1 MRSPLQLVL
10 DFFTGSDPVTPP
22 APVAPRRVAPKVELP
37 LASFSPAL
45 SADGVGLT
53 PRQGEAVAVS
63 PVVSPVVPNLIPDV
77 GAPVPAPVRS
87 FSPAGFTHPAAN
99 RHTQLHGVW
108 VSFRFER
115 SRRKSIGFVVGA
127 DGLVVRAPNWVT
139 LREVDAAVQDK
150 AAWIVAKLRQIQ
162 QRQTEPLQKAIEWRH
177 GAEVPFLGRT
187 VQLCVLERG
196 VGRVLGQTIAPDQ
209 VLPVTVPPGATVT
222 QVRDAAQVWLK
233 KQAQAVFEQRLN
245 HFAPQLG
252 VRWRKLS
259 LSSASTRWGSA
270 RNDGHIRLNW
280 RLIHLPISQ
289 IDYVVVHELAHLR
302 EMNHSPRFWDTVGE
316 VMPDYAQ
323 RRQALRQAPIDLG
336 RG

>member
-1 MRSPLQLVL
+1 MRAPLQFVL
-10 DFFTGSDPVTPP
+10 DFFTGGDPVVTSAPPP
-22 APVAPRRVAPKVELP
+22 AQASSHAPTSGADATARVPTLSTEAALP
-37 LASFSPAL
+37 AA
-45 SADGVGLT
+45 
-53 PRQGEAVAVS
+53 
-63 PVVSPVVPNLIPDV
+63 
-77 GAPVPAPVRS
+77 
-87 FSPAGFTHPAAN
+87 AGFVHPAAN
-99 RHTQLHGVW
+99 RHAQLQGVS

-115 SRRKSIGFVVGA
+115 SRRRSIGFLVGA

-139 LREVDAAVQDK
+139 LREVDAAVQEK
-150 AAWIVAKLRQIQ
+150 SAWIVAKLQ
-162 QRQTEPLQKAIEWRH
+162 QFKERQTEQFQKAIEWRH

-196 VGRVLGQTIAPDQ
+196 VGRVLGQDLSPEH
-209 VLPVTVPPGATVT
+209 VLPVTVPPNASVT

-233 KQAQAVFEQRLN
+233 KQAKLLFEERLR
-245 HFAPQLG
+245 HFAPLLG
-252 VRWRKLS
+252 VRWQKLS

-302 EMNHSPRFWDTVGE
+302 EMNHSPRFWETVGE

-323 RRQALRQAPIDLG
+323 RRKALRQSPVGLADD
-336 RG
+336 

>member
-1 MRSPLQLVL
+1 MRAPLQFVL
-10 DFFTGSDPVTPP
+10 DFFTGGDPVAATTAPTPARTPAQTSNPSQAPLPAAEATAHVPIVGSDAALPP
-22 APVAPRRVAPKVELP
+22 A
-37 LASFSPAL
+37 
-45 SADGVGLT
+45 T
-53 PRQGEAVAVS
+53 
-63 PVVSPVVPNLIPDV
+63 
-77 GAPVPAPVRS
+77 
-87 FSPAGFTHPAAN
+87 GFVHPAAN
-99 RHTQLHGVW
+99 RHAQLQGVS

-115 SRRKSIGFVVGA
+115 SRRKTIGFLVGA

-139 LREVDAAVQDK
+139 LREVDAAVQERS
-150 AAWIVAKLRQIQ
+150 AWIVAKLQ
-162 QRQTEPLQKAIEWRH
+162 QFRERQTEQFQKAIEWRH

-196 VGRVLGQTIAPDQ
+196 VGRVMGQDLSPDL
-209 VLPVTVPPGATVT
+209 VLPVTVPPDASVT

-233 KQAQAVFEQRLN
+233 KQAKRLFEERLH
-245 HFAPQLG
+245 HFAPLLG
-252 VRWRKLS
+252 VRWQKLS

-302 EMNHSPRFWDTVGE
+302 EMNHSPRFWETVGE

-323 RRQALRQAPIDLG
+323 RRKALRQSPVGLADD
-336 RG
+336 

>member
-1 MRSPLQLVL
+1 MRAPLQFVL
-10 DFFTGSDPVTPP
+10 DFFTGGDPVVTSAPPP
-22 APVAPRRVAPKVELP
+22 AQASSHAPTSGADATARVPTLSTEAALP
-37 LASFSPAL
+37 AA
-45 SADGVGLT
+45 
-53 PRQGEAVAVS
+53 
-63 PVVSPVVPNLIPDV
+63 
-77 GAPVPAPVRS
+77 
-87 FSPAGFTHPAAN
+87 AGFVHPAAN
-99 RHTQLHGVW
+99 RHAQLQGVS

-115 SRRKSIGFVVGA
+115 SRRRSIGFLVGA

-139 LREVDAAVQDK
+139 LREVDAAVQEK
-150 AAWIVAKLRQIQ
+150 SAWIVAKLQ
-162 QRQTEPLQKAIEWRH
+162 QFKERQTEQFQKAIEWRH

-196 VGRVLGQTIAPDQ
+196 VGRVLGQDLSPEH
-209 VLPVTVPPGATVT
+209 VLPVTVPPNASVT

-233 KQAQAVFEQRLN
+233 KQAKLLFEERLR
-245 HFAPQLG
+245 HFAPLLG
-252 VRWRKLS
+252 VRWQKLS

-302 EMNHSPRFWDTVGE
+302 EMNHSPRFWETVGE

-323 RRQALRQAPIDLG
+323 RRKALRQSPLG
-336 RG
+336 LADD